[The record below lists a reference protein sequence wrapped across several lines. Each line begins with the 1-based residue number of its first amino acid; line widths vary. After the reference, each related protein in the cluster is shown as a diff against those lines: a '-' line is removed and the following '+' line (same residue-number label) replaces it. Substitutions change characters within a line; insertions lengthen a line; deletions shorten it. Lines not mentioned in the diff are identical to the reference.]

1 MKKFLLAALAISI
14 LIPVFAQMREFY
26 YLSVLF
32 ASALL
37 FFAFKKKP
45 LTLIDLLALF
55 LITIPFH
62 TFRFGG
68 KEQFIRL
75 SEIAFFPLAT
85 WWLIVRFLNR
95 AKEPLKMR
103 KEFILLGIYLLI
115 NIISVKNSLYPFIS
129 FKRVVI
135 LAYLFLFTFLVTD
148 ILNDGK
154 KITTLIRAS
163 IFISA
168 ISAIL
173 AVLQSIFPQLLFFDR
188 VPVGKFAGISFYRAG
203 VGWHDPN
210 YYALYLGMNAT
221 LTLPFLLSAQEG
233 GNRFFKWCF
242 MLQVLGIL
250 ATFSRTIYIS
260 LIIIALFLLFAY
272 QKKRLAVTLSVIV
285 IMVAGIVAT
294 SSFLIYRKYPF
305 VASVVYR
312 VPEKSQLKE
321 QPYLIMG
328 HRRAAF
334 IANWNMFLD
343 HPILGVGPFMA
354 SYNFARYQPR
364 RFAAVSPQWLASH
377 NQYLQLLSEKGIFG
391 FLLYLGFI
399 FLILKKIRK
408 HLKSPLA
415 PGYKNLLFG
424 LQAAIF
430 VYLIASL
437 ALESSYE
444 LQFWLTMGL
453 SLALF
458 SIIER
463 EHPPHAD

>member
-1 MKKFLLAALAISI
+1 MKKLLLVALCIGI

-26 YLSVLF
+26 YLSILL
-32 ASALL
+32 ACALL
-37 FFAFKKKP
+37 FFAFKKEP
-45 LTLIDLLALF
+45 VTLIDLLAIF

-103 KEFILLGIYLLI
+103 KEFILLGLYLLI
-115 NIISVKNSLYPFIS
+115 NIISIKNSVYPLIS

-148 ILNDGK
+148 VLNDGK

-168 ISAIL
+168 VSAIL
-173 AVLQSIFPQLLFFDR
+173 AVLQSIVPQLLFFDR
-188 VPVGKFAGISFYRAG
+188 VPVGKFAGLYFYRAG

-210 YYALYLGMNAT
+210 YYALYLGMNAA
-221 LTLPFLLSAQEG
+221 LTLACLLSAQEG

-242 MLQVLGIL
+242 LLQVLGIL

-260 LIIIALFLLFAY
+260 LIIAALFLLFAY
-272 QKKRLAVTLSVIV
+272 QKKRLAVILTVIV
-285 IMVAGIVAT
+285 IMVAGVVAT

-321 QPYLIMG
+321 QPYLVMG

-354 SYNFARYQPR
+354 SYNFAHYQPR
-364 RFAAVSPQWLASH
+364 RFAAVSPQCLASH

-391 FLLYLGFI
+391 FLLSIGFI
-399 FLILKKIRK
+399 FLILRRIKRLLTSPPASSYK
-408 HLKSPLA
+408 HF
-415 PGYKNLLFG
+415 LLG
-424 LQAAIF
+424 LQAAVF

-444 LQFWLTMGL
+444 LYFG
-453 SLALF
+453 
-458 SIIER
+458 
-463 EHPPHAD
+463 